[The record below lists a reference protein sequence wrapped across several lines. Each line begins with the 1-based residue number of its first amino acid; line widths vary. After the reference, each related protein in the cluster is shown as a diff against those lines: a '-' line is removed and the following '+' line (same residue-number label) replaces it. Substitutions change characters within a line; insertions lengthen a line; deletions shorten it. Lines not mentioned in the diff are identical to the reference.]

1 MSEHGR
7 VELVPA
13 FESDQAIQESWSP
26 VDLDLT
32 SLPDDDW
39 PEQSVDRLEHH
50 VQ

>member
-26 VDLDLT
+26 VSLDLT
-32 SLPDDDW
+32 CLPDDDW
-39 PEQSVDRLEHH
+39 PIQWVDRLERH
-50 VQ
+50 VR